1 MRDQTVASV
10 SITRAKIED
19 ICVEPQVRT
28 SLHQKKVKRLAGS
41 LQEVGQQTPVLL
53 RRTAN
58 GRLVVIEGH
67 YRCAAAE
74 SLGWIEIL
82 AVIDESP
89 ATSVETRSVQLA
101 TQCRFALNPMDR
113 AVAYDAQ
120 LRESGMTAAK
130 LAAICGTSESQVS
143 RLRALVAI
151 DPELQKLV
159 AEGKLG
165 PSTALQLSQIA
176 DKQRYAE
183 LLHRAIAGSL
193 TRADVEKA
201 ARSPRRRRRPH
212 KSGGAAK
219 RVIHLDKGC
228 SLRIGAGLR
237 STGELVEVLVRGLEA
252 IREAQARGEEP
263 ACLSLGRQASNG
275 QVSA

>member
-1 MRDQTVASV
+1 MEAMCEFAAVRIKLSDTN
-10 SITRAKIED
+10 I
-19 ICVEPQVRT
+19 EPQVRT
-28 SLHQKKVKRLAGS
+28 SLDQKKVKRLAGS
-41 LQEVGQQTPVLL
+41 LQEVGQQTPVQL
-53 RRTAN
+53 RRTDD
-58 GRLVVIEGH
+58 GRLVVVEGH
-67 YRCAAAE
+67 YRCAAAAA
-74 SLGWIEIL
+74 LGWIEIL

-101 TQCRFALNPMDR
+101 TQCRFALNPMER

-176 DKQRYAE
+176 DKQQYAE
-183 LLHRAIAGSL
+183 LLHRAKAGSL
-193 TRADVEKA
+193 TRAVVEKA
-201 ARSPRRRRRPH
+201 ARSPGRRRRPH

-219 RVIHLDKGC
+219 RVIRLDRGC
-228 SLRIGAGLR
+228 TLRIGAGLR

-252 IREAQARGEEP
+252 IREAQTRGEEP
-263 ACLSLGRQASNG
+263 AWLSLGRQASNG